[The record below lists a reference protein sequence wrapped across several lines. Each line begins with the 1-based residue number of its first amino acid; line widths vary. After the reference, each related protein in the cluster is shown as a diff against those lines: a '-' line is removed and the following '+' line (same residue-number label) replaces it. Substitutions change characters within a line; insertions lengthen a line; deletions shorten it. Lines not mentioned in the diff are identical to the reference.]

1 MTNTTTIHV
10 FDKVGLGEE
19 AIKGSL
25 LDTLDKF
32 IYHAPA
38 DAVRDLRALVS
49 QKSDAYSLLLVDPI
63 SLHRILVKMPES
75 LNKRM
80 AIAVMAS
87 PHELDDIQD
96 YTDYLQV
103 DEVTDIV
110 EAPITHARLNILLRR
125 AEIHFQ
131 HQANLDMLQRELMLQ
146 RDELQKL
153 NEIGISLSSERNIT
167 KLLDLILSKSME
179 ITSADAGSLY
189 IVEDITD
196 VEEDPANYFH
206 NKHLKCKH
214 TKNYSKEVPFKEF
227 TMPISPNSIAGYV
240 AFSGKPLNLPDVY
253 NIPKGV
259 PYGFGGRKFDEA
271 IGYRTMSMLVVPM
284 LNRNNETIGVI
295 QLINKKSVP
304 SASLSNTEVTERI
317 VIPFNK
323 VDDDFIYSLAS
334 QAAVAYENQILFEA
348 HKNLLDAFIRVI
360 ADAIDKKSP
369 YTGGHCNRVP
379 ILTEMLTRAACES
392 NEAPFD
398 LFNLTREQWYELHIA
413 AWLHDCG
420 KVITPPHVMDK
431 RTKLETIYDRIHT
444 VRMKFEVLMRDAE
457 IHYLRALLS
466 KESDPEQLEKVYKAE
481 VQQLEDQ
488 IKFLE
493 EINIG
498 GEFLAD
504 QKIRRLEEI
513 ARKQICIDGKERA
526 LLSEEEVHNLSIRKG
541 TLTDE
546 ERKEINDH
554 IIVTIDMLEK
564 LPFPRSLM
572 RVPEYAG
579 GHHEKMDGTGYPKG
593 LTREQMSIPA
603 RIMAIAD
610 VFEALTAEDRPYKK
624 GKMLSEAM
632 RIMGHM
638 KADNHLDPDLFNLFV
653 KTGIYRQYA
662 EKYMSPELI
671 DEVDENA
678 LLRIT
683 PKSREP
689 EEELERA

>member
-1 MTNTTTIHV
+1 MTNSSTIHV

-25 LDTLDKF
+25 LDTSDRF
-32 IYHAPA
+32 VYHAPA
-38 DAVRDLRALVS
+38 EAVRDLRSFVS
-49 QKSDAYSLLLVDPI
+49 HKPEAYSVLLVDPI
-63 SLHRILVKMPES
+63 ALHRILVKMPEA

-80 AIAVMAS
+80 AIAVIAS
-87 PHELDDIQD
+87 PHELDDIED

-103 DEVTDIV
+103 NEVIDIV

-125 AEIHFQ
+125 AEIHFEQ
-131 HQANLDMLQRELMLQ
+131 QTNLDTLQRELTLQ

-153 NEIGISLSSERNIT
+153 NEIGISLSSERNVE
-167 KLLDLILSKSME
+167 KLHDLILSKSME
-179 ITSADAGSLY
+179 ITCADAGSLY
-189 IVEDITD
+189 IVEDIEG

-206 NKHLKCKH
+206 NKHLKFRH
-214 TKNYSKEVPFKEF
+214 TKNYSKDVPFKEF

-240 AFSGKPLNLPDVY
+240 ALSGKPLNLPDVY

-259 PYGFGGRKFDEA
+259 PYEFGGRKFDEA
-271 IGYRTMSMLVVPM
+271 IGYRNMSMLVVPM

-304 SASLSNTEVTERI
+304 CASLSDAAVTQRI
-317 VIPFNK
+317 AVPFNK
-323 VDDDFIYSLAS
+323 VDEEFIYSLAS
-334 QAAVAYENQILFEA
+334 QAAVAYENQILFDA

-392 NEAPFD
+392 KDAPFSS
-398 LFNLTREQWYELHIA
+398 FNLTREQWYELHIA

-420 KVITPPHVMDK
+420 KVVTPPHVMDK
-431 RTKLETIYDRIHT
+431 RTKLETIYDRINE
-444 VRMKFEVLMRDAE
+444 VRGRFEILRRDAE
-457 IHYLRALLS
+457 IRYLRARLS
-466 KESDPEQLEKVYKAE
+466 KEGDPDQLEKARDAE
-481 VQQLEDQ
+481 VRQLEDQ
-488 IKFLE
+488 LKFLE

-498 GEFLAD
+498 GEFLED
-504 QKIRRLEEI
+504 QKIERLKEI
-513 ARKQICIDGKERA
+513 ASQKIRIDGQVTA
-526 LLSEEEVHNLSIRKG
+526 LLNQEEVHNLSVRKG

-546 ERKEINDH
+546 ERKEINNH
-554 IIVTIDMLEK
+554 IVVTIEMLEK

-593 LTREQMSIPA
+593 LIREQMSIPA

-610 VFEALTAEDRPYKK
+610 VFEALTAKDRPYKK
-624 GKMLSEAM
+624 GKTLSEAM
-632 RIMGHM
+632 QIMGRM
-638 KADNHLDPDLFNLFV
+638 KAENHLDPDLFDLFV

-671 DEVDENA
+671 DEVDEEA
-678 LLRIT
+678 LLGIK
-683 PKSREP
+683 PAPREMQ
-689 EEELERA
+689 EEREQV